1 MKSEITERIEKQIDA
16 FTAAMHAVEALPWWF
31 IERDDMLSI
40 LQSPLPVLRHVL
52 QMSEEIDEGKK
63 RAPMIVDA
71 EEVRPAHIDTPVIPN
86 GTVIPVYGHTIP
98 TQETLN
104 SYKRAALEPIGLE
117 GEDWPFRK
125 NSDMQQ
131 YKHVWK
137 NILTLWLTRDVMLK
151 SRYPELFKLA
161 KDKGYTYDKAQ
172 HFTILESKLPDDRL
186 VVLTQMYLAAKRD
199 EGKEVINDVSPL
211 KPHEKELK
219 EFIANRLQGA
229 KDLRAYPLLL
239 SCAMKY
245 DATRPFNSESKC
257 LVPEVLLGL
266 PIEHLLKMYDALMK
280 DEGHA

>member
-63 RAPMIVDA
+63 TAPMIVDA
-71 EEVRPAHIDTPVIPN
+71 VEVRPTHIDTPVFNAYPSGLELSYVRSITPL
-86 GTVIPVYGHTIP
+86 TPV
-98 TQETLN
+98 
-104 SYKRAALEPIGLE
+104 GLE

-172 HFTILESKLPDDRL
+172 HFTILESKLPHDSL

-199 EGKEVINDVSPL
+199 EGKEVINEVSPL
-211 KPHEKELK
+211 EPHEKELK
-219 EFIANRLQGA
+219 EFIANLLQGIRELE
-229 KDLRAYPLLL
+229 DYSLLL

-245 DATRPFNSESKC
+245 DATRPFNSELKC
-257 LVPEVLLGL
+257 LIPEVLLGL
-266 PIEHLLKMYDALMK
+266 PIEHLLQMYDALMK
-280 DEGHA
+280 DEGRE